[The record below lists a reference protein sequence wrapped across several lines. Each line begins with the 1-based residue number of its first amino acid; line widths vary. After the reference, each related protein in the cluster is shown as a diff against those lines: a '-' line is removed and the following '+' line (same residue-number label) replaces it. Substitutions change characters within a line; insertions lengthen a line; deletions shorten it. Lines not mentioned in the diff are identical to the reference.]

1 MRFLTKD
8 TTVSVNKTSASS
20 SSSQNH
26 QTIFYPTIKE
36 KVTALEAL
44 SVFKIAQGDFSLTAC
59 DGIPSL
65 FQKMFPDSNVAK
77 SLTMSRQKASY
88 LFQDELGPLPSQWLG
103 AKLKNLKETFTI
115 MFDETTTHQNG
126 KQMDILRF

>member
-8 TTVSVNKTSASS
+8 TTVSVDKTSASS

-26 QTIFYPTIKE
+26 QIIFYPTIKE

-44 SVFKIAQGDFSLTAC
+44 SVFKIAQGDFSLRAC

-65 FQKMFPDSNVAK
+65 FPDSNVAK